1 MYALGWVITLLML
14 LALFLIPLGLPGLW
28 IMVALVGVGAFM
40 NEVGAGVLFTVVAAA
55 AVAELLEF
63 LIVRR
68 FSSRF
73 GGTSAAFWGAV
84 VGGFLGVVIGMP
96 IPIIG
101 PLVAGLVGS
110 FLGAGAAAYYQSRDL
125 VAAGRVGWGVVLAR
139 LVAAVAKV
147 GAAIIILVV
156 GGTAW
161 IIR

>member
-63 LIVRR
+63 LIVKR
-68 FSSRF
+68 FSSRY
-73 GGTSAAFWGAV
+73 GGTNAAFWGAV
-84 VGGFLGVVIGMP
+84 IGGFLGVIIGMP

-101 PLVAGLVGS
+101 PLVAGIVGS